1 MNVIGL
7 GAEEQKSV
15 FRLVSAVLH
24 LGNIRFADQGGKAK
38 VENREG
44 NLLLRRTTFPLSRVW
59 CVWRVWA
66 FIGAVADVAFSPPS
80 QSWTLSPSCCSRTR
94 GSSSTP

>member
-44 NLLLRRTTFPLSRVW
+44 NCLLLLLHTTFSRRAP
-59 CVWRVWA
+59 CVVCRV
-66 FIGAVADVAFSPPS
+66 G
-80 QSWTLSPSCCSRTR
+80 CHRRRC
-94 GSSSTP
+94 

>member
-44 NLLLRRTTFPLSRVW
+44 NLLLPLRTTFPLSRAW
-59 CVWRVWA
+59 CVGFHRW
-66 FIGAVADVAFSPPS
+66 
-80 QSWTLSPSCCSRTR
+80 CC
-94 GSSSTP
+94 